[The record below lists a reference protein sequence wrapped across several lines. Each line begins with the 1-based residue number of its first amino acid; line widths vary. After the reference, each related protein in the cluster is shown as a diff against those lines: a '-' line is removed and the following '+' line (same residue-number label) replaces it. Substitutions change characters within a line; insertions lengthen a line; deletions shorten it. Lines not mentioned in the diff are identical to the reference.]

1 MFDAPQCDR
10 PFPTVPLLLDWGELN
25 WLRLPLLLMVVLGLL
40 ALIFGLGRHKQRRTR
55 RWQWLAGLTAIV
67 LAGLS
72 LSDRILTLGLPFDPG
87 TPVQAIVILGR
98 GPDWQAARVAEAA
111 ALWQERR
118 SPLIFVSGIRDTPQ
132 MLAQLTRK
140 GIPATA
146 LDGENCSL
154 TTSQNALFSA
164 AVLQPQEIHQ
174 ILLVTDG
181 PHMWRSLL
189 DFQSQGFRVV
199 PHIAPL
205 PALPW
210 IDKTI
215 LSLRETF
222 FLITAGLHELLSGK
236 RVNDWNDPA
245 LTMLVQQARRY
256 GQQRLSRSTE

>member
-25 WLRLPLLLMVVLGLL
+25 WLRLPLLAVLGFLL
-40 ALIFGLGRHKQRRTR
+40 ALIFGMGWLGWHNQRRR
-55 RWQWLAGLTAIV
+55 KRWRWLAGLTAII

-72 LSDRILTLGLPFDPG
+72 LSDRILTLGLPSDPG

-140 GIPATA
+140 GIPAAA
-146 LDGENCSL
+146 LEGENCSL

-181 PHMWRSLL
+181 PHLWRSLL

-215 LSLRETF
+215 LCLRETF
-222 FLITAGLHELLSGK
+222 FLITTGLHELLSGK

-256 GQQRLSRSTE
+256 GQQQIIRR